1 MSTRQRPLSPH
12 LGIYRFM
19 YTMATSIAHRITG
32 IVLSVGLVVLVGW
45 LFAAASGAERY
56 AQASALLSTG
66 FMKLLIAGW
75 LLAFCYHL
83 CNGLRHLNWD
93 LGRGLEKEQARRS
106 AAVVVA
112 ATLLLAVLFGYVAFF
127 AGVPR

>member
-1 MSTRQRPLSPH
+1 MSAGL
-12 LGIYRFM
+12 
-19 YTMATSIAHRITG
+19 
-32 IVLSVGLVVLVGW
+32 IVLTWWLLAAATGLDS
-45 LFAAASGAERY
+45 FAAAVAVLGSGL
-56 AQASALLSTG
+56 AQWVL
-66 FMKLLIAGW
+66 AGW

-106 AAVVVA
+106 AAIVVA

>member
-1 MSTRQRPLSPH
+1 MRQRPLSPH
-12 LGIYRFM
+12 LGIYRFA
-19 YTMATSIAHRITG
+19 YTMATSIAHRASG
-32 IVLSVGLVVLVGW
+32 LVMSAGLIVLTWW
-45 LFAAASGAERY
+45 LLAASTGPDSFAAAVAVLGSGV
-56 AQASALLSTG
+56 AQWLL
-66 FMKLLIAGW
+66 AAW